1 MTALSFITS
10 FMQAIA
16 DDGGLVFLFVVIFV
30 TGVRKVWLFRRELER
45 VEVQLTDERISH
57 MRELHD
63 VKSERDQWRN
73 ICLWQTGHPSITSNP
88 GEPPAAEGD

>member
-1 MTALSFITS
+1 MAFFSAFVQTIINEGPL
-10 FMQAIA
+10 
-16 DDGGLVFLFVVIFV
+16 LVTFLVIFIA
-30 TGVRKVWLFRRELER
+30 GARRIWVWRWTLDRLET
-45 VEVQLTDERISH
+45 QLTDERISH